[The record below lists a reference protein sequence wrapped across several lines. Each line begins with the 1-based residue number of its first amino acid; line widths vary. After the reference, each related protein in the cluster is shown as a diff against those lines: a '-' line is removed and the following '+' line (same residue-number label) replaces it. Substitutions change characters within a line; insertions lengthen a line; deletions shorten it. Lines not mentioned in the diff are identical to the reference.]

1 MKKRLQNPL
10 VIDNVYTLGKGEV
23 ACSNHASSTI
33 HFQNILNVFRVL
45 WLFWLKLTSFIIAVL
60 LLFWTVFT
68 IYVCTIDDSPAQ
80 IQHKIE
86 RRLANGY
93 IA

>member
-1 MKKRLQNPL
+1 LWRL
-10 VIDNVYTLGKGEV
+10 
-23 ACSNHASSTI
+23 
-33 HFQNILNVFRVL
+33 
-45 WLFWLKLTSFIIAVL
+45 WLKLTSFIIAVL

-93 IA
+93 FS